1 MSDHHEADGLDELEQ
16 LLTELEARDHELVEL
31 PDGLWEDIAAEA
43 LGELPGGGTQSELS
57 NNRDTDEPEVVVP
70 EMFVYDPSAGAESKS
85 VGNTS
90 VGNTSVGNTES
101 NVIGIDSKRFS
112 ARAMPRLAIAAA
124 AVVVAGMVG
133 IVLSQS
139 SGESTILASA
149 QLAYDAANFDELGA
163 TAEASVVLVRQD
175 GETRIKIDDS
185 QLPEPIGEAA
195 DLELWLIEPD
205 EAGQPA
211 NLVSLGL
218 IDPENPGDFAIP
230 DGFDP
235 AVFFVVDISVEPR
248 DGVES
253 HSGRSILRGPL
264 TDT

>member
-1 MSDHHEADGLDELEQ
+1 MSDYLEPDGLDKLEQ
-16 LLTELEARDHELVEL
+16 LLAELEPSDHEIVDL

-43 LGELPGGGTQSELS
+43 FSELPADAAKADLPQTSAG
-57 NNRDTDEPEVVVP
+57 DAPEPVVS
-70 EMFVYDPSAGAESKS
+70 EMFVYDQGAVAEPKS
-85 VGNTS
+85 
-90 VGNTSVGNTES
+90 S
-101 NVIGIDSKRFS
+101 NVASINSKRFS
-112 ARAMPRLAIAAA
+112 ARAMPMLAVAAA

-139 SGESTILASA
+139 SGESSILASA
-149 QLAYDAANFDELGA
+149 ELAYDAANFDELGA
-163 TAEASVVLVRQD
+163 TAEASVVLVRED
-175 GETRIKIDDS
+175 GETRIKIDDWA
-185 QLPEPIGEAA
+185 LPLPVGEAA

-205 EAGQPA
+205 DAGQPS

-218 IDPENPGDFAIP
+218 IDPDNPGDFDIP

-248 DGVES
+248 DGDES